1 MVLLVKNLTT
11 SVGDAREM
19 DSSPGLGRSPRAGS
33 GNHSNVLAWKISWTV
48 EPSRL
53 RGIAELDVSEGITQ
67 LSIRKYTSVLIE
79 GGVRIFG
86 GTAFLYLPFPCFII
100 FFSGGS
106 QLEIGRG
113 GAGCGK

>member
-1 MVLLVKNLTT
+1 MQ
-11 SVGDAREM
+11 VGSMGQEDPLAKEM
-19 DSSPGLGRSPRAGS
+19 ATHS
-33 GNHSNVLAWKISWTV
+33 GILAWKISWTV

-67 LSIRKYTSVLIE
+67 LSIRKYTSMLIE
-79 GGVRIFG
+79 GGVRLFG